1 MNQHRS
7 FPPNPDVVIIGAG
20 AAGLGA
26 ARRLMKKGHSVLIV
40 EAAARTGGRAWTQ
53 SESFGVPVVVAI
65 NRFNTDSD
73 AEIALLKRIA
83 TDNGA
88 DAAVLSDHWAR
99 GGKGATPLA
108 QAVVTACE
116 QPKDFAYTYD
126 LGASIEEKI
135 FAIATRI
142 YGAEAVDYL
151 PAAKKKIALFES
163 LGYGKFP
170 VCMAKTHLS
179 ISHDPKLKGAPTG
192 FTLPIRDIRVS
203 VGAGFLTPLCGDMRT
218 MPGLPSK
225 PAFENVDID
234 LETGRIV
241 GLF

>member
-1 MNQHRS
+1 ME
-7 FPPNPDVVIIGAG
+7 AG
-20 AAGLGA
+20 AQN
-26 ARRLMKKGHSVLIV
+26 LI
-40 EAAARTGGRAWTQ
+40 AHIRIAK
-53 SESFGVPVVVAI
+53 SFGVPVVVAI
-65 NRFNTDSD
+65 NRFKTDSD
-73 AEIALLKRIA
+73 AEIALLKKIA

-88 DAAVLSDHWAR
+88 YDAVLSDHWAQ
-99 GGKGATPLA
+99 GGKGAAPLA
-108 QAVVTACE
+108 QAVVKACE
-116 QPKDFAYTYD
+116 QPKDFTYTYD
-126 LGASIEEKI
+126 LDASIEEKI
-135 FAIATRI
+135 ATIATRI
-142 YGAEAVDYL
+142 YGADGVDYL
-151 PAAKKKIALFES
+151 PAAKKKIALYES
-163 LGYGKFP
+163 LGYGEFP